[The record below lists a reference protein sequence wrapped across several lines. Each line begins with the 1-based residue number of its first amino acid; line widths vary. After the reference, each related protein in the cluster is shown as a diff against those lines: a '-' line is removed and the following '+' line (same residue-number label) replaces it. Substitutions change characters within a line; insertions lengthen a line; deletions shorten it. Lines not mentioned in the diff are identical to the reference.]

1 MDIVCEIFLYLKRL
15 LYIRKIIQN
24 NKIINE
30 GKIYGACFMNTYIL
44 QSLMILCFYIT

>member
-1 MDIVCEIFLYLKRL
+1 MRNIFVFETVVISL
-15 LYIRKIIQN
+15 RKIIQN